1 MYHNNPYNGYTNPMM
16 PYCPSMSGYQDQYTY
31 PYNFPMALELIREAV
46 SDERSD
52 ELFYDYLLGEAPTE
66 EDQEMIRSIRD
77 DERKHFALFRQL
89 YYELTGMMLPPPP
102 EGELTPPESY
112 CMGLKQ
118 ALRGELATVQKYRK
132 ILFAMQSRRHI
143 NMMTEIITDELR
155 HADLYNL
162 LYSKNECYEEE
173 LQEEMEEE
181 EED

>member
-1 MYHNNPYNGYTNPMM
+1 MA
-16 PYCPSMSGYQDQYTY
+16 GYQDQYTY

-46 SDERSD
+46 AGEVEDEK
-52 ELFYDYLLGEAPTE
+52 FYDYLIGLAPTE
-66 EDQEMIRSIRD
+66 EDQEIIRSIRD

-89 YYELTGMMLPPPP
+89 YYELTGMMLPPPQ
-102 EGELTPPESY
+102 EGVFMPPATY
-112 CMGLKQ
+112 CMGLKH
-118 ALRGELATVQKYRK
+118 ALRGELAAVQKYRK

-173 LQEEMEEE
+173 LQEEMEE
-181 EED
+181 D